1 MSRRLLGLAA
11 ILAQQ
16 ASANTW
22 TQRALGRY
30 HRARCGGDRETC
42 WHGKG
47 TLQNTMSGHHI
58 ADVESVEL
66 TRSLKGKRKTAYST
80 ERLVLYRHPNGTLLT
95 SFGKRPVP
103 PLRYKHHVGMTVEEG
118 KVRLAASEPD
128 GREVASATA
137 DGTAPRRYGLL
148 GRAYELYVRVPML
161 QSERAKRNK
170 KKPAIGCREEYHL
183 TERGPFGLR
192 STLFYR
198 RTGRCPSW
206 YGQPGGTCT
215 LELHA
220 RPQRMWAFW
229 KRGRAAVWQQCQDE
243 ADAAVAAG

>member
-22 TQRALGRY
+22 TQRDLGRY

-103 PLRYKHHVGMTVEEG
+103 PLRYKHHVGM
-118 KVRLAASEPD
+118 K
-128 GREVASATA
+128 
-137 DGTAPRRYGLL
+137 
-148 GRAYELYVRVPML
+148 
-161 QSERAKRNK
+161 NK
-170 KKPAIGCREEYHL
+170 
-183 TERGPFGLR
+183 
-192 STLFYR
+192 
-198 RTGRCPSW
+198 
-206 YGQPGGTCT
+206 QPHKAC
-215 LELHA
+215 
-220 RPQRMWAFW
+220 
-229 KRGRAAVWQQCQDE
+229 
-243 ADAAVAAG
+243 